1 MNIYLISRSY
11 SMKFST
17 RAEYGLKAMV
27 NLARV
32 YPEQKN
38 IKAICA
44 EENISIKYLERLV
57 GELRKSNLVTSQ
69 IGKSGG
75 YTLSKKPNLIKVG
88 EIIEV
93 VEGPI
98 APMKCV
104 GADCVSKKKCTS
116 FQVWNKLGEQIKKTL
131 YGIRLSELV

>member
-1 MNIYLISRSY
+1 
-11 SMKFST
+11 MKFST

-27 NLARV
+27 NLARC

-38 IKAICA
+38 IKAICK

-75 YTLSKKPNLIKVG
+75 YVLAKKPGLIKVG

-93 VEGPI
+93 LEGPI
-98 APMKCV
+98 APMNCV
-104 GADCVSKKKCTS
+104 GKKCAMLDKCPSQTI
-116 FQVWNKLGEQIKKTL
+116 VWNKLGAQIRKTL
-131 YGIRLSELV
+131 YGIKLSKLI